1 MKRSENKEFK
11 VKVLSLQYCLHNFCN
26 LLRYCLGDFDERGIY
41 GMRQKLLKNA
51 LNKKMRSKRD
61 HEKNIEFLET
71 RIRGKLNN
79 IHRYLVTKSLQ
90 SNVVKHE
97 KQILKTQTKV
107 AELKKEYTSLPHF
120 NGNY

>member
-1 MKRSENKEFK
+1 M
-11 VKVLSLQYCLHNFCN
+11 
-26 LLRYCLGDFDERGIY
+26 RYCLGDFDERGIY